1 MFSFDPMRR
10 ETRQLAHNQF
20 VAILGGA
27 AACDGG
33 GTDAGGAEEATI
45 PGYDHL
51 FARSRFKLGD
61 LIDARDELGMHKI
74 QGSKGTFATVVAS
87 RAAVALPADP
97 VPNPVAP
104 DIFPGDA
111 AAQNAAV
118 LAYFTEA
125 GLQADQVVSVTADE
139 TGVSPMDDFPHPLV
153 IAWFS
158 TLNRGF
164 EGTPIEDSMA
174 WAILGAA
181 GDSLEE
187 QVYWPAIG
195 GAALKEVRQF
205 RAMLSDPAR
214 GAAYLVRLPDADA
227 AAGGELVL
235 HHTSWDWQG
244 PFEARGSY
252 RVMVSG
258 TVVHFDMTGHVLELA
273 NETPS
278 GNVVT
283 SGDGVA
289 CPRAPVASVPTG
301 ACAGAGV
308 CAVQLQV
315 ACVPGVPFIPST
327 PPLYFCGCAG
337 GSWTCALRS
346 GGGGLLACP

>member
-10 ETRQLAHNQF
+10 ETRHLAHNQF
-20 VAILGGA
+20 VAILGGG

-33 GTDAGGAEEATI
+33 GTDAGRAEEATI

-61 LIDARDELGMHKI
+61 LIDERDELGMHKI

-181 GDSLEE
+181 GDRWRSRFTGR
-187 QVYWPAIG
+187 PS
-195 GAALKEVRQF
+195 AAQR
-205 RAMLSDPAR
+205 
-214 GAAYLVRLPDADA
+214 
-227 AAGGELVL
+227 
-235 HHTSWDWQG
+235 
-244 PFEARGSY
+244 
-252 RVMVSG
+252 
-258 TVVHFDMTGHVLELA
+258 
-273 NETPS
+273 
-278 GNVVT
+278 
-283 SGDGVA
+283 
-289 CPRAPVASVPTG
+289 
-301 ACAGAGV
+301 
-308 CAVQLQV
+308 
-315 ACVPGVPFIPST
+315 
-327 PPLYFCGCAG
+327 
-337 GSWTCALRS
+337 
-346 GGGGLLACP
+346 